1 MQPNEFIP
9 GFLLLAA
16 AYCGWKLIRF
26 VRSRSKVAKVAG
38 CVSGVG
44 ILVISSCLLLLY
56 GCGMARKYR
65 SAPSFSPDHKHMA
78 QVTEL
83 DFGPGPFNTAVELRS
98 RWQVFPE
105 TVFASHGDPWEI
117 EAKWPSNSELVIRYA
132 SGHAS
137 DRDHPLLYM
146 RQFKTV
152 KITCEPVE
160 GYTLHPK

>member
-9 GFLLLAA
+9 GFVLLAA
-16 AYCGWKLIRF
+16 AFCGWKLIRF
-26 VRSRSKVAKVAG
+26 VRSRSKVTKIAG
-38 CVSGVG
+38 CVSGAG
-44 ILVISSCLLLLY
+44 ILVISGFLLLLY
-56 GCGMARKYR
+56 GCGMANTYR
-65 SAPSFSPDHKHMA
+65 SALSVSPDRKHMA

-83 DFGPGPFNTAVELRS
+83 NFGAMDSFHTTVELRS
-98 RWQVFPE
+98 RWQVYPE
-105 TVFASHGDPWEI
+105 TVFSSNGDPREI

-132 SGHAS
+132 SGYAF
-137 DRDHPLLYM
+137 DRDLLCV